1 MTTGLTATR
10 HDIDSISMSV
20 VPFILGVSA
29 AIAVSRRSCG
39 RGMSWKGS
47 AGVTFNDLRLE
58 RYDE

>member
-20 VPFILGVSA
+20 VPFILGASA
-29 AIAVSRRSCG
+29 AIAVSRRPFG
-39 RGMSWKGS
+39 RGVSWKSS
-47 AGVTFNDLRLE
+47 AGDTFNDLKLE